1 MTVLTAIPQAAMAE
15 PVLILP
21 AGPLHWPGML
31 AIFNE
36 VVAHSTAVYTD
47 VPQTL
52 EQRAAWCAQRQ
63 AQGFPVLVALG
74 ADERDVLG
82 FASFTEFRGCWPGFR
97 HTVEHSVHIRADCRG
112 RGLGTRLVAAL
123 VEQAVLLGKHVMVAS
138 IDAENAP
145 SIRMHQRMGFRQ
157 VALMPQVGCKF
168 GRWLDLVLMQKQL
181 GDGPPPG

>member
-1 MTVLTAIPQAAMAE
+1 MTVLTAIPPAAMAE

-21 AGPLHWPGML
+21 AGPLHQPGML

-36 VVAHSTAVYTD
+36 VVARSTAVYTD

-52 EQRAAWCAQRQ
+52 EQRAAWCAERQ
-63 AQGFPVLVALG
+63 ARGFPVLVALG

-145 SIRMHQRMGFRQ
+145 SIRMHQRLGFRQ
-157 VALMPQVGCKF
+157 VAYMPQVGCKF

-181 GDGPPPG
+181 GERQPDE